1 MVSDGP
7 PRLVPS
13 PGQDK
18 RLATTVVVGAEGL
31 AEKKGREKTKERKKK
46 ATYSAGTSPSME
58 RGYGAC
64 RQNVKRETKKK
75 KGVTY
80 SRCWC

>member
-46 ATYSAGTSPSME
+46 RHTVLARRHQWSGDMGPADRM
-58 RGYGAC
+58 
-64 RQNVKRETKKK
+64 
-75 KGVTY
+75 
-80 SRCWC
+80 